1 MSSIHSLIISAV
13 ESEPGIGP
21 GQVADVIGQDK
32 SYVRRVMKG
41 MAVKGAIRAEVNG
54 NGYAF
59 FPANGSASYS
69 MADRAIKSK
78 SAPINGAMVNVT
90 PPSFDS
96 RLAQTPSTSTALI
109 VPGTVQFMPGDRRG
123 RALGQFKGTSLGAW
137 DIVRPNGFGAFNDDP
152 AELGHSYDLI
162 EKAAIREGI
171 TLQQNEILQLRGEL
185 AAKDAEL
192 AEVKREAET
201 DQRWSAGCGA

>member
-69 MADRAIKSK
+69 MADEPLSQSQR
-78 SAPINGAMVNVT
+78 
-90 PPSFDS
+90 
-96 RLAQTPSTSTALI
+96 RLT
-109 VPGTVQFMPGDRRG
+109 VP
-123 RALGQFKGTSLGAW
+123 W
-137 DIVRPNGFGAFNDDP
+137 
-152 AELGHSYDLI
+152 
-162 EKAAIREGI
+162 
-171 TLQQNEILQLRGEL
+171 
-185 AAKDAEL
+185 
-192 AEVKREAET
+192 
-201 DQRWSAGCGA
+201 